1 MKGSTTIVL
10 GMHRSGTSLLA
21 RCLSLLGVELGPA
34 EHLLPATK
42 FNPTGFWEHEA
53 VVKLNDEILAS
64 FGGTWRDLPALPDG
78 WERDARLDPLRE
90 KAAAI
95 LAADFAGRT
104 SWGFKDPRT
113 CITLPFWKPLLPG
126 PRYILC
132 LRNPA
137 DVAHS
142 LSHTMPYADGA
153 ALWLRYV
160 EASLRHTAGE
170 TRILISYEELLADVS
185 GAMRRLA
192 RELDLSATDEAL
204 AQAAEFARDELR
216 HHRTSIADLMADER
230 VPFAAKAVHAAL
242 IGHPPD
248 RNEGL
253 LEALA
258 RSACG
263 VRLVS
268 TAPAMCAPQAL
279 NLLETPTPKVSE
291 EIGELDAMYRADAK
305 LYFQWGEM
313 ALRCIRL
320 AMAAARKTEVRNIL
334 DIPCGHGRAL
344 RYLAAAFPHARLTAC
359 DLDRDGVDFCART
372 FGAQPVY
379 SDVDPRLVEFDGKF
393 DLIWVGSLF
402 THLPEERW
410 NHFLEAFTSW
420 LQPGGLLVFS
430 THGREIAR
438 CIRAHKVHYG
448 GLAAGEAD
456 NLVTEYEAHGFSFRP
471 YTDRPGYGISLSS
484 LAWICTELQRHP
496 ALQLVML
503 KERGWFNHHDAV
515 ACVRSDVEK

>member
-1 MKGSTTIVL
+1 MKSTATIIL

-21 RCLSLLGVELGPA
+21 RCLALLGVDLGPDD
-34 EHLLPATK
+34 HLLPATK

-53 VVKLNDEILAS
+53 VVTLNDEILAT

-78 WERDARLDPLRE
+78 WERDTRLDPLRE

-95 LAADFAGRT
+95 LAADFAGRE

-113 CITLPFWKPLLPG
+113 CITLPFWKPLLPVA
-126 PRYILC
+126 RYVLC

-142 LSHTMPYADGA
+142 LEHAMPYADGA

-170 TRILISYEELLADVS
+170 TRILISYEDLLADLP
-185 GAMRRLA
+185 GEMRRLA
-192 RELDLSATDEAL
+192 LELNLPATDAAL
-204 AQAAEFARDELR
+204 ALAGEFARDELR
-216 HHRTSIADLMADER
+216 HHRTGVAELMVDER
-230 VPFAAKAVHAAL
+230 VPFIAKAMHAAL
-242 IGHPPD
+242 LGHSPA
-248 RNEGL
+248 RSNGL

-279 NLLETPTPKVSE
+279 DLLETPVPNVSE
-291 EIGELDAMYRADAK
+291 VIGDADAMYRADAK
-305 LYFQWGEM
+305 LYYRWGDA

-320 AMAAARKTEVRNIL
+320 AMVAARKTGLRDIL

-344 RYLAAAFPHARLTAC
+344 RYLHAAFPNARLTAC
-359 DLDRDGVDFCART
+359 DLDTDGVDFCART
-372 FGAQPVY
+372 FGARPVY
-379 SDVDPRLVEFDGKF
+379 SDVDPRRVDIGGKF

-402 THLPEERW
+402 THLPAEQW
-410 NHFLEAFTSW
+410 GHFLEAFTSW

-430 THGREIAR
+430 THGREIAD
-438 CIRAHKVHYG
+438 CIRSRKVHYG

-456 NLVTEYEAHGFSFRP
+456 NLVSEFEASGFSFRP
-471 YTDRPGYGISLSS
+471 YTDRPGYGISMSS
-484 LAWICTELQRHP
+484 LPWICTELQKHP
-496 ALQLVML
+496 ALQLVLL

-515 ACVRSDVEK
+515 ACVRIEVKK